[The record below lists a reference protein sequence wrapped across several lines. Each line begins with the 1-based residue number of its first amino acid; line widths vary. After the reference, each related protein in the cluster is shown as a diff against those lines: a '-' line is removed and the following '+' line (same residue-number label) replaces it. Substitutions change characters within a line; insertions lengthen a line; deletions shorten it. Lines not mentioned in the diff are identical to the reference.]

1 MPTVTLTSIEPSSTV
16 QNEINSFMNLRMG
29 PNINVNNSKN
39 LGKFDIGALPFQTK
53 SIISST
59 GLNINP
65 QNGISKLTISTEGD
79 LNTLGSISTGS
90 SINSTSLNV
99 GTGNMTVSD
108 TGIVYAANDLKI
120 GEKFKVT
127 ASTGEVFSGS
137 LNVNGRITTTE
148 TVKIGGTEH
157 VPAITLGNTGIVK
170 ISNTLTVDGAASVSG
185 SLGVVGKLDVGGA
198 VTMSDAL
205 TVSKA
210 VTMSD
215 TLAVSKAVT
224 MSKTLTVGG
233 AASVSDS
240 LGVGGNLGV
249 GGAVTMSDTL
259 AVSGAVTL
267 SDTLA
272 VSKDLKVGGNK
283 IIVTA
288 STGSVKSELQ
298 YSSYIPNDILSNTE
312 ITIHS
317 TTEQNFISSTNNLL
331 TTQEY
336 VDKEIWKQAKRI
348 NTIVGKD
355 STELDNFNKVYEVI
369 TKLAGDSDIVK
380 TLTDVHDKYGSVIDK
395 TSEINVSISD
405 IVSTA
410 YNVIPI
416 ACLPTVWQDESPPM
430 PIPYTLTLTEEDG
443 WYFNNFKRH
452 DPNSD
457 KTFKIN
463 WYVPADK
470 GMKVKDIQ
478 QLFLNIFA
486 KSNKAL
492 PSIHFFT
499 KAKNNASDLWTGIVN
514 AKVSFHFKADIN
526 PELLSLTANKSY
538 CLYTG
543 NKVPINIYNKIPL
556 PTAEILTVNNNN
568 KNTVT
573 SSQQID
579 STIVSH
585 DDTVVLFAIQTYN
598 TFAPSEVECI
608 INSLNIRLSSG
619 TTQFG
624 FNNSS
629 VTSNYLYNFQFG
641 RNSDFSPMS
650 TLYTEYYNSYNS
662 NFISQLSI

>member
-108 TGIVYAANDLKI
+108 TGLVYAANDLTI
-120 GEKFKVT
+120 GTKFKVIAT
-127 ASTGEVFSGS
+127 SGDILSGS
-137 LNVNGRITTTE
+137 LKVNGGITTTE
-148 TVKIGGTEH
+148 TVKIGGTEQ
-157 VPAITLGNTGIVK
+157 VPAITLGNTGIVN
-170 ISNTLTVDGAASVSG
+170 ISNTLTVGGAAGVSG
-185 SLGVVGKLDVGGA
+185 SLGVGGNLGVSGP

-210 VTMSD
+210 VTMFD
-215 TLAVSKAVT
+215 
-224 MSKTLTVGG
+224 TLTV
-233 AASVSDS
+233 SK
-240 LGVGGNLGV
+240 
-249 GGAVTMSDTL
+249 AVTMSDTL
-259 AVSGAVTL
+259 AVTKAVTM

-272 VSKDLKVGGNK
+272 VTKAVTMSDTLAVTKAVTMSDTLDVTKDLKVGGNK
-283 IIVTA
+283 VIFTA
-288 STGSVKSELQ
+288 STGSVSSELQ
-298 YSSYIPNDILSNTE
+298 YSSYKPNTILTNTD

-317 TTEQNFISSTNNLL
+317 TAEQNFSSTTNKLL

-380 TLTDVHDKYGSVIDK
+380 TLTDVQDKYGSVIDK

-430 PIPYTLTLTEEDG
+430 PIPYTLKLTEEDG
-443 WYFNNFKRH
+443 WYFNNFKKT
-452 DPNSD
+452 NSD

-463 WYVPADK
+463 WYVSADK

-492 PSIHFFT
+492 PSIHFYTAPKGNSTDFWPG
-499 KAKNNASDLWTGIVN
+499 KVN
-514 AKVSFHFKADIN
+514 AKVSFHFIADNN

-579 STIVSH
+579 STIVSQ
-585 DDTVVLFAIQTYN
+585 DDNVVLFAIQTYN

-641 RNSDFSPMS
+641 RNSDFSSMS
-650 TLYTEYYNSYNS
+650 TLYTDYYNSYNS
-662 NFISQLSI
+662 NFIPN

>member
-29 PNINVNNSKN
+29 PNINVINSKN

-65 QNGISKLTISTEGD
+65 LNGISKLTISTEGD

-108 TGIVYAANDLKI
+108 TGLVYAANDLTI
-120 GEKFKVT
+120 GEIFKVT
-127 ASTGEVFSGS
+127 ASTGEVLSGS
-137 LNVNGRITTTE
+137 LNVNGGITTKK
-148 TVKIGGTEH
+148 TVKIGGTDSL
-157 VPAITLGNTGIVK
+157 PAITLANTGIVS
-170 ISNTLTVDGAASVSG
+170 ISNTLTVGGAARVSD
-185 SLGVVGKLDVGGA
+185 SLGVGGNLGVSGA
-198 VTMSDAL
+198 VTMSDALTVSKAVTMFDTL

-224 MSKTLTVGG
+224 MSDTLTV
-233 AASVSDS
+233 SK
-240 LGVGGNLGV
+240 
-249 GGAVTMSDTL
+249 AVTMSDTL
-259 AVSGAVTL
+259 AVSKAVTM
-267 SDTLA
+267 SDTLD
-272 VSKDLKVGGNK
+272 VTKDLKVGGNK
-283 IIVTA
+283 VIFTA
-288 STGSVKSELQ
+288 STGSVSSELQ
-298 YSSYIPNDILSNTE
+298 YSSYKPNTILTNTD

-317 TTEQNFISSTNNLL
+317 TAEQNFSSTTNKLL

-380 TLTDVHDKYGSVIDK
+380 TLTDVQDKYGSVIDK

-443 WYFNNFKRH
+443 WYFNNFKKT
-452 DPNSD
+452 NSD

-492 PSIHFFT
+492 PSIHFYTAPKGNSTDF
-499 KAKNNASDLWTGIVN
+499 WPGIVN
-514 AKVSFHFKADIN
+514 AKVSFHFKADNN

-629 VTSNYLYNFQFG
+629 VTSNYLYNFQLG
-641 RNSDFSPMS
+641 RNSDFSLMS

-662 NFISQLSI
+662 TFINNLNN